1 MREKISFLLCSLL
14 LVTAAAFTHNAQAA
28 NAPKEWTFLVYLN
41 GDNNLDSFGTTN
53 INQMEAVGSSD
64 KVNIIVQWAS
74 YENGKTQ
81 RLYIKKDGDK
91 RKVTSPVIQDMGRV
105 DMGNWQTLADFIKWG
120 AQNYPAQHYL
130 VDVWDHGSGWHAM
143 QAMENGTNVFHPTDI
158 SWDDFSGNH
167 ITTKELGMALAQ
179 GAQAI
184 GHKIDVYGSDA
195 CLMAMAEVASEMK
208 NSVQYFVGSQD
219 LEPGAGWPYD
229 QIFARWANRSM
240 SPRDVATMIAQEY
253 TKSYQ
258 GGSNG
263 NQEVTATAYDLSRT
277 DALEQSIRAL
287 GAEMMKLDA
296 SGRAKVVS
304 AAQST
309 AKFTYSDYGDLL
321 DFVNRVDKQNLNL
334 DRGALTQVQAAAS
347 QFIMVNT
354 VTSSWSSKANGI
366 SFWLP
371 SSKSSYGEFSQIYN
385 DLSFQHD
392 TEWSNALQYLV
403 QDSNSDGGNGN
414 WPWGR

>member
-14 LVTAAAFTHNAQAA
+14 LITAAAFTNPAQAA

-41 GDNNLDSFGTTN
+41 GDNNLDSYGNMN
-53 INQMEAVGSSD
+53 INQMEQVGSSD

-74 YENGKTQ
+74 YSAGKAK
-81 RLYIKKDGDK
+81 RLYIKKDNDK
-91 RKVTSPVIQDMGRV
+91 NKVTSPVVQDMGRV
-105 DMGNWQTLADFIKWG
+105 DMGNWQSLADFIAWG
-120 AQNYPAQHYL
+120 AKTYPAQHYL

-143 QAMENGTNVFHPTDI
+143 HAMENGGTIFHPTDI

-195 CLMAMAEVASEMK
+195 CLMAMAEVASELK

-229 QIFARWANRSM
+229 QIFARWANKSM
-240 SPRDVATMIAQEY
+240 NGHDVAVMIAQEY

-258 GGSNG
+258 RGSNG
-263 NQEVTATAYDLSRT
+263 SQEVTASAFDLSKS
-277 DALEQSIRAL
+277 DALEASIRAL
-287 GAEMMKLDA
+287 GAEMMKLDQA
-296 SGRAKVVS
+296 SRAKVV
-304 AAQST
+304 AAAEAT
-309 AKFTYSDYGDLL
+309 AKFTYDDYGDLL
-321 DFVNRVDKQNLNL
+321 DFVNRVDQQRLRL
-334 DRGALTQVQAAAS
+334 DRTVMTQVRTAAS
-347 QFIMVNT
+347 QYVMVNT
-354 VTSSWSSKANGI
+354 VTSSWSKKANGI

-371 SSKSSYGEFSQIYN
+371 TSMSYYDSNAQTYN
-385 DLSFQHD
+385 ELAFEQGS
-392 TEWSNALQYLV
+392 EWAHALQYLL
-403 QDSNSDGGNGN
+403 Q
-414 WPWGR
+414 